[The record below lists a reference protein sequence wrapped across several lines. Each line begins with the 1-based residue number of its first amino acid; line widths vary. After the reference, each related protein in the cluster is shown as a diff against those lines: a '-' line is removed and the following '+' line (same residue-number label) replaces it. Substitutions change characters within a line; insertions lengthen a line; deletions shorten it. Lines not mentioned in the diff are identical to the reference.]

1 MSVNL
6 RKRAG
11 KKKKYWHTT
20 GNRRLGGGSGGGG
33 SGGSGGG
40 GGCSGGSAGSSLGI
54 ATVGVPDEAGGVVLL
69 DKLLEL
75 GKDGGEGLGPVL
87 LGLILVLELLEDAV
101 RVELGR
107 LLGLGNVGSGLGGLM
122 EKEKKKRKKV
132 CINEQTIRKKERR
145 TTRTQPR
152 AWIPSAMVERWL
164 ATAAFLK
171 FLSLNVMALAMMS
184 EVALSRSV
192 FFFFGPF
199 ISCFSKKKFCFYQDS
214 LVVGVFRRGDDAEE
228 GLLGDK
234 AVLEDLAGLGNLATD
249 LGRELGKG
257 LERAVDDLVVGLD
270 LGAAKG
276 GRGNCDKYLA

>member
-122 EKEKKKRKKV
+122 EKEKKKKEKKYV
-132 CINEQTIRKKERR
+132 
-145 TTRTQPR
+145 
-152 AWIPSAMVERWL
+152 
-164 ATAAFLK
+164 
-171 FLSLNVMALAMMS
+171 
-184 EVALSRSV
+184 
-192 FFFFGPF
+192 
-199 ISCFSKKKFCFYQDS
+199 
-214 LVVGVFRRGDDAEE
+214 
-228 GLLGDK
+228 
-234 AVLEDLAGLGNLATD
+234 
-249 LGRELGKG
+249 
-257 LERAVDDLVVGLD
+257 
-270 LGAAKG
+270 
-276 GRGNCDKYLA
+276 

>member
-122 EKEKKKRKKV
+122 EKEKKKKKKSMYKRTNNQKKRATYNKDPAKSLDTLGDGREV
-132 CINEQTIRKKERR
+132 VGDGGVLKVLVLERDGAGNDVRGGLEQ
-145 TTRTQPR
+145 
-152 AWIPSAMVERWL
+152 V
-164 ATAAFLK
+164 
-171 FLSLNVMALAMMS
+171 SL
-184 EVALSRSV
+184 
-192 FFFFGPF
+192 FFFWPIYFMF
-199 ISCFSKKKFCFYQDS
+199 FKKKILFLPGQPGCWGS
-214 LVVGVFRRGDDAEE
+214 STWRR
-228 GLLGDK
+228 
-234 AVLEDLAGLGNLATD
+234 
-249 LGRELGKG
+249 R
-257 LERAVDDLVVGLD
+257 
-270 LGAAKG
+270 
-276 GRGNCDKYLA
+276 